1 MGKPNFIALTMVLA
15 FCIGC
20 SETSTDRKG
29 DVVSDSGTLIP
40 QSLLEASHEVERQVL
55 DTIADFGAIDQVL
68 NYEVVVVHKPV
79 EEETPS
85 VVEEVPKLQPNNE
98 AKKLIFAA
106 IKENNFDEL
115 KSLLDRYSIAGLVD
129 KSSYSPLIRA
139 VRHGVNA
146 GNTAM
151 VKLLSLNPEADI
163 NEQDGYGYSALTWAA
178 IESSYNAINIL
189 LDAHEKPDPNV
200 RDMNGRTPLI
210 WSIFSQYIEK
220 NQNSTGAIQ
229 ALLNAPGVDVNAND
243 NIMGWNALMYAVRL
257 PGKEADPNVVDD
269 RYTNERLDLV
279 ELLVK
284 SGADIEDQD
293 SSGFTAYD
301 WARAYN
307 KSLEMQNLLSRR
319 PRVVADQ

>member
-1 MGKPNFIALTMVLA
+1 MSGGLVFLGGTMGKPNFIALTMVLA
-15 FCIGC
+15 FCVAC
-20 SETSTDRKG
+20 SKTSTDKKT
-29 DVVSDSGTLIP
+29 DVFSENGTLIP
-40 QSLLEASHEVERQVL
+40 QSLLEASHEVERQAL
-55 DTIADFGAIDQVL
+55 DTIEDFSTLDQDL
-68 NYEVVVVHKPV
+68 NYE
-79 EEETPS
+79 

-106 IKENNFDEL
+106 IRENNFDEL

-139 VRHGVNA
+139 VRHGANA
-146 GNTAM
+146 GNTAI
-151 VKLLSLNPEADI
+151 VKLLSLNPEVDI

-189 LDAHEKPDPNV
+189 LEAHERPDPNV

-210 WSIFSQYIEK
+210 WSIFAQYIEK

-257 PGKEADPNVVDD
+257 PGKGADPNVVDD

-284 SGADIEDQD
+284 SGADIGDQD

-307 KSLEMQNLLSRR
+307 KSSEMQNLLSRR